1 MDSPLILIV
10 DDEAGVRFV
19 LEQSLKSEGYRLDLA
34 ASGEE
39 ALTKLSTT
47 SYDLILLD
55 LHMEP
60 IDGMAVFQAARKLDP
75 EVVVI
80 ILTGYS
86 SLESAVEAL
95 RLGAFDYLFKPVLPD
110 TIRQRVQ
117 EGVTLRRRMVWRRQM
132 LSQIDNLRQVLS
144 EFDAESKRVNPP
156 TTDQR
161 FLRSGPLVIDIH
173 HRQATINNT
182 LLDLTTAE
190 FDLLS
195 CLVKMAPEPLSPRQL
210 VKCALDYNAEDTEA
224 RDIVKWHIH
233 HLRRKLEQDPNHPCY
248 IITVRHKGY
257 LWRGE

>member
-1 MDSPLILIV
+1 
-10 DDEAGVRFV
+10 
-19 LEQSLKSEGYRLDLA
+19 
-34 ASGEE
+34 
-39 ALTKLSTT
+39 
-47 SYDLILLD
+47 
-55 LHMEP
+55 
-60 IDGMAVFQAARKLDP
+60 
-75 EVVVI
+75 
-80 ILTGYS
+80 
-86 SLESAVEAL
+86 
-95 RLGAFDYLFKPVLPD
+95 
-110 TIRQRVQ
+110 
-117 EGVTLRRRMVWRRQM
+117 M

-233 HLRRKLEQDPNHPCY
+233 HLRRKLEQDPNQPCY